1 MASVLE
7 HLQWIAAALKRG
19 EEPDLGCAALLDAK
33 GNAEKDTR
41 SPWNTALVQDEEDLL
56 AFAREHL
63 SGEEKLVWQ
72 YADGAL
78 RGGYESARRLLELIG
93 GQSQVYLLRQ
103 QSEHAGGDGGDRVF
117 VGRAKRNDV
126 MIRDN
131 TISSIHVQI
140 APLDDEHAIIVD
152 CRSSNGTFLNG
163 TRLEPNRQENLASGD
178 CVRLGQR
185 MMFFLGRNSLRVF
198 LKLRLA
204 DALARH
210 QLR

>member
-1 MASVLE
+1 MPTVLE
-7 HLQWIAAALKRG
+7 HLQWVAAALKRG
-19 EEPDLGCAALLDAK
+19 EEPDLGCAALVDAK
-33 GNAEKDTR
+33 GNPEAG
-41 SPWNTALVQDEEDLL
+41 SQVPWNTSLVKDDEDML
-56 AFAREHL
+56 AFARDHL
-63 SGEEKLVWQ
+63 WGDEKLVWQ

-78 RGGYESARRLLELIG
+78 SGGYESAQRLLELVSG
-93 GQSQVYLLRQ
+93 SSEVYLLRQ
-103 QSEHAGGDGGDRVF
+103 QAEHVGERGDRIF

-126 MIRDN
+126 VIRDD
-131 TISSIHVQI
+131 TISSIHVHI
-140 APLDDEHAIIVD
+140 APLDDEHAMIVD
-152 CRSSNGTFLNG
+152 CRTSNGTYLNG